1 MHVRHCSGERQF
13 NFPHRFR
20 DLPADQV
27 HLADLGD
34 ALGSNLQ
41 LPAGQNAAEYT
52 ACIGKRNDDDIA
64 RIRDL
69 IAEQNPHDP
78 QLHFLD
84 SLVVDHRVAPV
95 VKHPHEAVI
104 LPSQNTALDETG
116 KGAFLD
122 LTAMGGRLV
131 DPVAGVVRLRGLRDA
146 GKRRIE
152 QIILKRCRVDH
163 EEPLR
168 IGVNSALQGQ
178 IHQNRAG
185 KRALPRRR
193 PCVNEPPALVIEQKQ
208 HDLFSKPQH
217 THCLP
222 IQGRKRKLRL
232 ATIAYRITA
241 TSTTLNEKMPRALE
255 GIVELTGFL
264 EHSTTAR
271 LADRLRRRARRD
283 RNDRPRP
290 LGSHHR
296 VRRTGGLAY
305 FATGRQE
312 KGAWVRFGLYGAAMM
327 ICAASIWMEIV
338 RPVLEASSFPGFVD
352 RLTRLSGYELGL
364 IAVPPVGFAI
374 SFMLWFEILIDSF
387 KYLQSGNRR
396 QRAESDL
403 YGRSKLL
410 GRRFLRRLAKRRGIL
425 LGQWGAGRNAK
436 LIGWSLEGSA
446 ITVAPPRVGKGALIA
461 LNLLSP
467 GDRGFQG
474 STVTIDPRGEL
485 WCIAARRRRELGR
498 RVLLIDPFRVVRGH
512 KKFKETHLPDVES
525 ASYNPLDFIR
535 DDESLAVRDIN
546 VLLDALLTPPRP
558 DAHNNSRH
566 FYESARAIVA
576 GYMAWVRFQELPELC
591 NLAKVYEMLSMSPKQ
606 RETFADRVRDTDR
619 FAGGLTHI
627 AIERQAQVGKEE
639 GGRNFTTVANQLA
652 FLNYPELRTHTQT
665 SSFDPQILADGDTD
679 LFVVAPEETIEHVKG
694 WLRLWVAIP
703 NAVAGIKPLE
713 RDLLIVIDEMPR
725 LGYLKPV
732 MDGYTMAAG
741 KGVHFWCFAQS
752 ISALDSTWGKEHRK
766 TLLHLAEL
774 VQILGFPR
782 TDAEGAEELSK
793 AIGTATFE
801 ARTENR
807 SGTIAENRIV
817 TANTQWQA
825 GESRALVRERLITPD
840 ELMTMA
846 PDRQYIIASPKDMPR
861 DALHLHHARYWRR
874 WDSRNL
880 ADPNPFVIR
889 KERAAEGYE
898 KRVWPELPLF
908 KRKEIS

>member
-1 MHVRHCSGERQF
+1 MRFLPICISVLLLAAGAGCSAYLLE
-13 NFPHRFR
+13 RFR
-20 DLPADQV
+20 SS
-27 HLADLGD
+27 HISLAILG
-34 ALGSNLQ
+34 AVL
-41 LPAGQNAAEYT
+41 T
-52 ACIGKRNDDDIA
+52 
-64 RIRDL
+64 
-69 IAEQNPHDP
+69 
-78 QLHFLD
+78 
-84 SLVVDHRVAPV
+84 LV
-95 VKHPHEAVI
+95 
-104 LPSQNTALDETG
+104 L
-116 KGAFLD
+116 
-122 LTAMGGRLV
+122 
-131 DPVAGVVRLRGLRDA
+131 
-146 GKRRIE
+146 
-152 QIILKRCRVDH
+152 
-163 EEPLR
+163 
-168 IGVNSALQGQ
+168 
-178 IHQNRAG
+178 
-185 KRALPRRR
+185 
-193 PCVNEPPALVIEQKQ
+193 
-208 HDLFSKPQH
+208 
-217 THCLP
+217 
-222 IQGRKRKLRL
+222 
-232 ATIAYRITA
+232 
-241 TSTTLNEKMPRALE
+241 
-255 GIVELTGFL
+255 
-264 EHSTTAR
+264 
-271 LADRLRRRARRD
+271 
-283 RNDRPRP
+283 
-290 LGSHHR
+290 
-296 VRRTGGLAY
+296 LAY

-352 RLTRLSGYELGL
+352 LLTRLSGYELAL
-364 IAVPPVGFAI
+364 IAVPPPGFAI
-374 SFMLWFEILIDSF
+374 SFVLWFEVLIDSF
-387 KYLQSGNRR
+387 KYLESGKRR

-403 YGRSKLL
+403 YGKSKLL
-410 GRRFLRRLAKRRGIL
+410 GRRFLRGLAKRRGIL

-446 ITVAPPRVGKGALIA
+446 ITVAPPRAGEGALIA

-512 KKFKETHLPDVES
+512 KKEFEETHLPDVES

-558 DAHNNSRH
+558 DAHNSGRH
-566 FYESARAIVA
+566 FYESARAIIA
-576 GYMAWVRFQELPELC
+576 GYMAWVRFQEPAERQNLSTLYEL
-591 NLAKVYEMLSMSPKQ
+591 LSMPPKE
-606 RETFADRVRDTDR
+606 RDDFAEGVASMDR

-627 AIERQAQVGKEE
+627 AVERQAQVGDEE
-639 GGRNFTTVANQLA
+639 GGSNFMTIANQLA
-652 FLNYPELRTHTQT
+652 FLNYPELLAHTQT
-665 SSFDPQILADGDTD
+665 SSFDPLDLAEGDTD

-782 TDAEGAEELSK
+782 TDAEGAEELSR
-793 AIGTATFE
+793 AIGAATYE

-825 GESRALVRERLITPD
+825 GDSRALVRERLITPD
-840 ELMTMA
+840 ELMTLG
-846 PDRQYIIASPKDMPR
+846 PDRQYVIASPKDMPR

-889 KERAAEGYE
+889 KERAEKANT
-898 KRVWPELPLF
+898 KRVWPQFKLPFGGKAL
-908 KRKEIS
+908 

>member
-1 MHVRHCSGERQF
+1 MRFLPICISVLLLAAGAGCSAYLLERLR
-13 NFPHRFR
+13 PSHIS
-20 DLPADQV
+20 
-27 HLADLGD
+27 LA
-34 ALGSNLQ
+34 
-41 LPAGQNAAEYT
+41 
-52 ACIGKRNDDDIA
+52 
-64 RIRDL
+64 
-69 IAEQNPHDP
+69 
-78 QLHFLD
+78 
-84 SLVVDHRVAPV
+84 
-95 VKHPHEAVI
+95 I
-104 LPSQNTALDETG
+104 L
-116 KGAFLD
+116 
-122 LTAMGGRLV
+122 
-131 DPVAGVVRLRGLRDA
+131 GVVLTF
-146 GKRRIE
+146 
-152 QIILKRCRVDH
+152 
-163 EEPLR
+163 
-168 IGVNSALQGQ
+168 AL
-178 IHQNRAG
+178 
-185 KRALPRRR
+185 
-193 PCVNEPPALVIEQKQ
+193 
-208 HDLFSKPQH
+208 
-217 THCLP
+217 
-222 IQGRKRKLRL
+222 
-232 ATIAYRITA
+232 
-241 TSTTLNEKMPRALE
+241 
-255 GIVELTGFL
+255 
-264 EHSTTAR
+264 
-271 LADRLRRRARRD
+271 
-283 RNDRPRP
+283 
-290 LGSHHR
+290 
-296 VRRTGGLAY
+296 LAY
-305 FATGRQE
+305 FAIGRQE

-338 RPVLEASSFPGFVD
+338 RPVLEAPSFSFLANW
-352 RLTRLSGYELGL
+352 LTRLSGYELGL

-374 SFMLWFEILIDSF
+374 TFMLWFEIVINSL
-387 KYLQSGNRR
+387 KYLQSDNRR
-396 QRAESDL
+396 RRAESDL

-446 ITVAPPRVGKGALIA
+446 ITVAPPRAGKGATIA

-467 GDRGFQG
+467 DYRGFQG

-498 RVLLIDPFRVVRGH
+498 RALLIDPFGVVAQH
-512 KKFKETHLPDVES
+512 KEQFEEKTHLPDVRS
-525 ASYNPLDFIR
+525 AFYNPLDFIR

-558 DAHNNSRH
+558 DAHNAGKH

-576 GYMAWVRFQELPELC
+576 GYMAWVRFQEPAERQ
-591 NLAKVYEMLSMSPKQ
+591 NLSTLYEMLSMPPKE
-606 RETFADRVRDTDR
+606 RDDFAEGVASMDR

-627 AIERQAQVGKEE
+627 AVERQAQVGDEE
-639 GGRNFTTVANQLA
+639 GGSNFMTIANQLA
-652 FLNYPELRTHTQT
+652 FLNYPELLAHTQT
-665 SSFDPQILADGDTD
+665 SSFDPLILAEGNTD

-752 ISALDSTWGKEHRK
+752 ISALDSSWGKEHRQ

-793 AIGTATFE
+793 AIGTATYE

-825 GESRALVRERLITPD
+825 GDSRALVRERLITPD
-840 ELMTMA
+840 ELMTLG
-846 PDRQYIIASPKDMPR
+846 PDHQYVIASPKDMPR

-889 KERAAEGYE
+889 KERAEKANT
-898 KRVWPELPLF
+898 KRVWPQFKLPFGAKAL
-908 KRKEIS
+908 

>member
-1 MHVRHCSGERQF
+1 MRFLPICISVLLLAAGAGCSAYLLE
-13 NFPHRFR
+13 
-20 DLPADQV
+20 
-27 HLADLGD
+27 
-34 ALGSNLQ
+34 
-41 LPAGQNAAEYT
+41 
-52 ACIGKRNDDDIA
+52 
-64 RIRDL
+64 
-69 IAEQNPHDP
+69 
-78 QLHFLD
+78 
-84 SLVVDHRVAPV
+84 
-95 VKHPHEAVI
+95 
-104 LPSQNTALDETG
+104 
-116 KGAFLD
+116 
-122 LTAMGGRLV
+122 
-131 DPVAGVVRLRGLRDA
+131 RLRSSHISLA
-146 GKRRIE
+146 
-152 QIILKRCRVDH
+152 ILGAV
-163 EEPLR
+163 LTF
-168 IGVNSALQGQ
+168 AL
-178 IHQNRAG
+178 
-185 KRALPRRR
+185 
-193 PCVNEPPALVIEQKQ
+193 
-208 HDLFSKPQH
+208 
-217 THCLP
+217 
-222 IQGRKRKLRL
+222 
-232 ATIAYRITA
+232 
-241 TSTTLNEKMPRALE
+241 
-255 GIVELTGFL
+255 
-264 EHSTTAR
+264 
-271 LADRLRRRARRD
+271 
-283 RNDRPRP
+283 
-290 LGSHHR
+290 
-296 VRRTGGLAY
+296 LAY

-352 RLTRLSGYELGL
+352 RLTRLSGYELAL
-364 IAVPPVGFAI
+364 IAVPPPGFAI
-374 SFMLWFEILIDSF
+374 SFMLWFEVIINSL
-387 KYLQSGNRR
+387 KYLHSDNRR

-467 GDRGFQG
+467 GYRGFQG

-512 KKFKETHLPDVES
+512 KKEFEETHLPDVES

-535 DDESLAVRDIN
+535 DDENLAVRDIN

-558 DAHNNSRH
+558 DAHNSGRH
-566 FYESARAIVA
+566 FYESARAIIA
-576 GYMAWVRFQELPELC
+576 GYMAWVRFQEPAERQNLSTLYEL
-591 NLAKVYEMLSMSPKQ
+591 LSMPPKE
-606 RETFADRVRDTDR
+606 RDDFAEGVASMDR

-627 AIERQAQVGKEE
+627 AVERQAQVGDEE
-639 GGRNFTTVANQLA
+639 GGSNFMTVANQLA
-652 FLNYPELRTHTQT
+652 FLNYPELLAHTQT
-665 SSFDPQILADGDTD
+665 SSFDPLDLAEGDTD

-825 GESRALVRERLITPD
+825 GDSRALVRERLITPD
-840 ELMTMA
+840 ELMTLG
-846 PDRQYIIASPKDMPR
+846 PDRQYVIASPKDMPR

-874 WDSRNL
+874 EDSRDL

-889 KERAAEGYE
+889 KERAEKANT
-898 KRVWPELPLF
+898 KRVWPQFKLPFGGKAL
-908 KRKEIS
+908 

>member
-1 MHVRHCSGERQF
+1 MRFLPICTSILLFAAGAGCSAYLLERLR
-13 NFPHRFR
+13 PSHIS
-20 DLPADQV
+20 
-27 HLADLGD
+27 LA
-34 ALGSNLQ
+34 
-41 LPAGQNAAEYT
+41 
-52 ACIGKRNDDDIA
+52 
-64 RIRDL
+64 
-69 IAEQNPHDP
+69 
-78 QLHFLD
+78 
-84 SLVVDHRVAPV
+84 
-95 VKHPHEAVI
+95 I
-104 LPSQNTALDETG
+104 L
-116 KGAFLD
+116 
-122 LTAMGGRLV
+122 
-131 DPVAGVVRLRGLRDA
+131 GVVLT
-146 GKRRIE
+146 
-152 QIILKRCRVDH
+152 V
-163 EEPLR
+163 
-168 IGVNSALQGQ
+168 AL
-178 IHQNRAG
+178 
-185 KRALPRRR
+185 
-193 PCVNEPPALVIEQKQ
+193 
-208 HDLFSKPQH
+208 
-217 THCLP
+217 
-222 IQGRKRKLRL
+222 
-232 ATIAYRITA
+232 
-241 TSTTLNEKMPRALE
+241 
-255 GIVELTGFL
+255 
-264 EHSTTAR
+264 
-271 LADRLRRRARRD
+271 
-283 RNDRPRP
+283 
-290 LGSHHR
+290 
-296 VRRTGGLAY
+296 LAY
-305 FATGRQE
+305 FAIGRQE

-338 RPVLEASSFPGFVD
+338 RPVLAAPSFSFLANW
-352 RLTRLSGYELGL
+352 LTRLSGYELGL

-374 SFMLWFEILIDSF
+374 TFMLWFEIVINSL
-387 KYLQSGNRR
+387 KYLESDNRR
-396 QRAESDL
+396 RRAESDL

-467 GDRGFQG
+467 DGRGFQG

-498 RVLLIDPFRVVRGH
+498 RALLIDPFGVVAQH
-512 KKFKETHLPDVES
+512 KKVKETHLPHVKS
-525 ASYNPLDFIR
+525 VFYNPLDFIR
-535 DDESLAVRDIN
+535 KESVAVRDIN

-558 DAHNNSRH
+558 DAHNSGRH

-576 GYMAWVRFQELPELC
+576 GYMAWVRFQEPSEMR
-591 NLAKVYEMLSMSPKQ
+591 NLATLYAKLSMPPKE
-606 RETFADRVRDTDR
+606 RDAFARKVTSMEP

-627 AIERQAQVGKEE
+627 AVQRQTQVGDDE
-639 GGRNFTTVANQLA
+639 GGSNFMTIANQLA
-652 FLNYPELRTHTQT
+652 FLNFPELLAHTQE
-665 SSFDPQILADGDTD
+665 SSFDPLDLADGKTD

-774 VQILGFPR
+774 SQILGFPR

-793 AIGTATFE
+793 AIGTATYE

-825 GESRALVRERLITPD
+825 GDSRALVRERLITPD
-840 ELMTMA
+840 ELMTLG
-846 PDRQYIIASPKDMPR
+846 PDRQYVIASPKDMPR

-874 WDSRNL
+874 EDSRDL

-889 KERAAEGYE
+889 KERAAEAYE
-898 KRVWPELPLF
+898 QRAWPGFKLPF
-908 KRKEIS
+908 GGKAT

>member
-1 MHVRHCSGERQF
+1 MRFLPICISVLLLAAGAGCSAYLLERLRSS
-13 NFPHRFR
+13 HIS
-20 DLPADQV
+20 
-27 HLADLGD
+27 LA
-34 ALGSNLQ
+34 
-41 LPAGQNAAEYT
+41 
-52 ACIGKRNDDDIA
+52 
-64 RIRDL
+64 
-69 IAEQNPHDP
+69 
-78 QLHFLD
+78 
-84 SLVVDHRVAPV
+84 
-95 VKHPHEAVI
+95 I
-104 LPSQNTALDETG
+104 L
-116 KGAFLD
+116 
-122 LTAMGGRLV
+122 
-131 DPVAGVVRLRGLRDA
+131 GVVL
-146 GKRRIE
+146 
-152 QIILKRCRVDH
+152 
-163 EEPLR
+163 
-168 IGVNSALQGQ
+168 AL
-178 IHQNRAG
+178 
-185 KRALPRRR
+185 AL
-193 PCVNEPPALVIEQKQ
+193 
-208 HDLFSKPQH
+208 
-217 THCLP
+217 
-222 IQGRKRKLRL
+222 
-232 ATIAYRITA
+232 
-241 TSTTLNEKMPRALE
+241 
-255 GIVELTGFL
+255 
-264 EHSTTAR
+264 
-271 LADRLRRRARRD
+271 
-283 RNDRPRP
+283 
-290 LGSHHR
+290 
-296 VRRTGGLAY
+296 LAY

-312 KGAWVRFGLYGAAMM
+312 KGAWIRFGLYGAAMM
-327 ICAASIWMEIV
+327 ICAASIWMEVV

-352 RLTRLSGYELGL
+352 RLTRLSGYELAL
-364 IAVPPVGFAI
+364 IAVPLPGFAI
-374 SFMLWFEILIDSF
+374 TFMLWFEVLIDSL
-387 KYLQSGNRR
+387 KYLESGNRR
-396 QRAESDL
+396 RRAESDL

-467 GDRGFQG
+467 DYRGFQG

-498 RVLLIDPFRVVRGH
+498 RVLLIDPFGVVRGH
-512 KKFKETHLPDVES
+512 KKEFEETHLPDVES

-576 GYMAWVRFQELPELC
+576 GYMAWVRFKTPPELC
-591 NLAKVYEMLSMSPKQ
+591 TLAKVYELLSMPPKQ
-606 RETFADRVRDTDR
+606 RETFADKVRDTDR

-639 GGRNFTTVANQLA
+639 GGSNFTTVANQFA
-652 FLNYPELRTHTQT
+652 FLNYPELRAHTQT
-665 SSFDPQILADGDTD
+665 SSFDPLILAGGKTD

-825 GESRALVRERLITPD
+825 GDSRALVRERLITPD
-840 ELMTMA
+840 ELMTLG
-846 PDRQYIIASPKDMPR
+846 PDRQYVIASPKDMPR

>member
-1 MHVRHCSGERQF
+1 M
-13 NFPHRFR
+13 RF
-20 DLPADQV
+20 LPICISV
-27 HLADLGD
+27 LLLA
-34 ALGSNLQ
+34 
-41 LPAGQNAAEYT
+41 
-52 ACIGKRNDDDIA
+52 
-64 RIRDL
+64 
-69 IAEQNPHDP
+69 
-78 QLHFLD
+78 
-84 SLVVDHRVAPV
+84 
-95 VKHPHEAVI
+95 
-104 LPSQNTALDETG
+104 
-116 KGAFLD
+116 
-122 LTAMGGRLV
+122 
-131 DPVAGVVRLRGLRDA
+131 AGVGCSAYLLERLRPSHISLA
-146 GKRRIE
+146 
-152 QIILKRCRVDH
+152 IL
-163 EEPLR
+163 
-168 IGVNSALQGQ
+168 GVVLTVAL
-178 IHQNRAG
+178 
-185 KRALPRRR
+185 
-193 PCVNEPPALVIEQKQ
+193 
-208 HDLFSKPQH
+208 
-217 THCLP
+217 
-222 IQGRKRKLRL
+222 
-232 ATIAYRITA
+232 
-241 TSTTLNEKMPRALE
+241 
-255 GIVELTGFL
+255 
-264 EHSTTAR
+264 
-271 LADRLRRRARRD
+271 
-283 RNDRPRP
+283 
-290 LGSHHR
+290 
-296 VRRTGGLAY
+296 LAY
-305 FATGRQE
+305 FAIGRQE

-338 RPVLEASSFPGFVD
+338 RPVLGAPSFSFLANW
-352 RLTRLSGYELGL
+352 LTRLSGYELGL

-374 SFMLWFEILIDSF
+374 TFVLWFEIVINSL
-387 KYLQSGNRR
+387 KYLQSDNRR

-498 RVLLIDPFRVVRGH
+498 RALLIDPFGVVAQH
-512 KKFKETHLPDVES
+512 KKVKETHLPHVKS
-525 ASYNPLDFIR
+525 VFYNPLDFIR
-535 DDESLAVRDIN
+535 KESVAVRDIN

-558 DAHNNSRH
+558 DAHNSGRH

-576 GYMAWVRFQELPELC
+576 GYMAWVRFQEPPEMR
-591 NLAKVYEMLSMSPKQ
+591 NLAKVYEMLSMPPKQ

-639 GGRNFTTVANQLA
+639 GGSNFMTIANQLA
-652 FLNYPELRTHTQT
+652 FLNYPELLAHTQT
-665 SSFDPQILADGDTD
+665 SSFDPLDLAEGDTD

-703 NAVAGIKPLE
+703 NAVAGIKPLK
-713 RDLLIVIDEMPR
+713 RDLMIVIDEMPR

-825 GESRALVRERLITPD
+825 GDSRALVRERLITPD
-840 ELMTMA
+840 ELMTLG
-846 PDRQYIIASPKDMPR
+846 PDRQYVIASPKDMPR

-898 KRVWPELPLF
+898 KRVWPELRLF

>member
-1 MHVRHCSGERQF
+1 MRFLPICISVLLLAAGAGCSAYLLERLRSSHVS
-13 NFPHRFR
+13 
-20 DLPADQV
+20 
-27 HLADLGD
+27 LA
-34 ALGSNLQ
+34 
-41 LPAGQNAAEYT
+41 
-52 ACIGKRNDDDIA
+52 
-64 RIRDL
+64 
-69 IAEQNPHDP
+69 
-78 QLHFLD
+78 
-84 SLVVDHRVAPV
+84 
-95 VKHPHEAVI
+95 I
-104 LPSQNTALDETG
+104 L
-116 KGAFLD
+116 
-122 LTAMGGRLV
+122 
-131 DPVAGVVRLRGLRDA
+131 GVVLTL
-146 GKRRIE
+146 
-152 QIILKRCRVDH
+152 
-163 EEPLR
+163 
-168 IGVNSALQGQ
+168 AL
-178 IHQNRAG
+178 
-185 KRALPRRR
+185 
-193 PCVNEPPALVIEQKQ
+193 
-208 HDLFSKPQH
+208 
-217 THCLP
+217 
-222 IQGRKRKLRL
+222 
-232 ATIAYRITA
+232 
-241 TSTTLNEKMPRALE
+241 
-255 GIVELTGFL
+255 
-264 EHSTTAR
+264 
-271 LADRLRRRARRD
+271 
-283 RNDRPRP
+283 
-290 LGSHHR
+290 
-296 VRRTGGLAY
+296 LAY

-338 RPVLEASSFPGFVD
+338 RPVLEASSFSGFVD
-352 RLTRLSGYELGL
+352 RLTRLSGYELAL
-364 IAVPPVGFAI
+364 IAVPPPGFAI
-374 SFMLWFEILIDSF
+374 TFMLWFEVAIDSL
-387 KYLQSGNRR
+387 KYLQSDNRR

-467 GDRGFQG
+467 GYRGFQG

-498 RVLLIDPFRVVRGH
+498 RALLIDPFGVAAEH
-512 KKFKETHLPDVES
+512 KKFEETHLPDVES
-525 ASYNPLDFIR
+525 VLYNPLDFIR
-535 DDESLAVRDIN
+535 EEDSLAVRDIY

-558 DAHNNSRH
+558 DAHNVSKH

-576 GYMAWVRFQELPELC
+576 GYMAWVRFQEPAERR
-591 NLAKVYEMLSMSPKQ
+591 NLSTLYEMLSMPPKE
-606 RETFADRVRDTDR
+606 RDDFAEGVASMDR

-627 AIERQAQVGKEE
+627 AVERQAQVGKEE
-639 GGRNFTTVANQLA
+639 GGSNFMTIANQLA
-652 FLNYPELRTHTQT
+652 FLNYPELLVHTQK
-665 SSFDPQILADGDTD
+665 SSFDPLILADGDTD

-793 AIGTATFE
+793 AIGTATFV

-825 GESRALVRERLITPD
+825 GDSRALVRERLITPD
-840 ELMTMA
+840 ELMTLG
-846 PDRQYIIASPKDMPR
+846 PDRQYVIASPKDMPR

-874 WDSRNL
+874 EDSRDL

-889 KERAAEGYE
+889 KDRAEKANA
-898 KRVWPELPLF
+898 KRVWPQFKLPF
-908 KRKEIS
+908 GGKAV

>member
-1 MHVRHCSGERQF
+1 M
-13 NFPHRFR
+13 RF
-20 DLPADQV
+20 LPICISV
-27 HLADLGD
+27 LLLA
-34 ALGSNLQ
+34 
-41 LPAGQNAAEYT
+41 
-52 ACIGKRNDDDIA
+52 
-64 RIRDL
+64 
-69 IAEQNPHDP
+69 
-78 QLHFLD
+78 
-84 SLVVDHRVAPV
+84 
-95 VKHPHEAVI
+95 
-104 LPSQNTALDETG
+104 
-116 KGAFLD
+116 
-122 LTAMGGRLV
+122 
-131 DPVAGVVRLRGLRDA
+131 AGVGCSAYLLERLRPSHISLA
-146 GKRRIE
+146 V
-152 QIILKRCRVDH
+152 L
-163 EEPLR
+163 
-168 IGVNSALQGQ
+168 GVVLTFAL
-178 IHQNRAG
+178 
-185 KRALPRRR
+185 
-193 PCVNEPPALVIEQKQ
+193 
-208 HDLFSKPQH
+208 
-217 THCLP
+217 
-222 IQGRKRKLRL
+222 
-232 ATIAYRITA
+232 
-241 TSTTLNEKMPRALE
+241 
-255 GIVELTGFL
+255 
-264 EHSTTAR
+264 
-271 LADRLRRRARRD
+271 
-283 RNDRPRP
+283 
-290 LGSHHR
+290 
-296 VRRTGGLAY
+296 LAY

-312 KGAWVRFGLYGAAMM
+312 KGAWIRFGLYGAAMM

-338 RPVLEASSFPGFVD
+338 RPVLAVTSFRGFAGWVTH
-352 RLTRLSGYELGL
+352 LAGYELASV
-364 IAVPPVGFAI
+364 AVAPVGFAI
-374 SFMLWFEILIDSF
+374 SFMLWFEVLINSL
-387 KYLQSGNRR
+387 KYLQSDNRR

-467 GDRGFQG
+467 DYRGFQG

-512 KKFKETHLPDVES
+512 KKEFEETHLPDVES

-546 VLLDALLTPPRP
+546 VLLDALLTQPRP

-566 FYESARAIVA
+566 FYESARAIIA
-576 GYMAWVRFQELPELC
+576 GYMAWVRFKELPELRT
-591 NLAKVYEMLSMSPKQ
+591 LAKVYEMLSMSPKQ
-606 RETFADRVRDTDR
+606 REIFADKVRDRDR

-639 GGRNFTTVANQLA
+639 GGSNFTTVANQFA
-652 FLNYPELRTHTQT
+652 FLNYPELRAHTQT
-665 SSFDPQILADGDTD
+665 SSFDPLILAEGDTD

-694 WLRLWVAIP
+694 WMRLWVAIP

-774 VQILGFPR
+774 VQVLGFPR

-825 GESRALVRERLITPD
+825 GDSRALVRERLITPD
-840 ELMTMA
+840 EIMTLG
-846 PDRQYIIASPKDMPR
+846 PNRQYVIASPKDMPR

-889 KERAAEGYE
+889 KQRAAEGYE
-898 KRVWPELPLF
+898 KRLWPELPLF
-908 KRKEIS
+908 KREEML

>member
-1 MHVRHCSGERQF
+1 MRFLPICISVLLLAAGAGCSAYLLE
-13 NFPHRFR
+13 
-20 DLPADQV
+20 
-27 HLADLGD
+27 
-34 ALGSNLQ
+34 
-41 LPAGQNAAEYT
+41 
-52 ACIGKRNDDDIA
+52 
-64 RIRDL
+64 
-69 IAEQNPHDP
+69 
-78 QLHFLD
+78 
-84 SLVVDHRVAPV
+84 
-95 VKHPHEAVI
+95 
-104 LPSQNTALDETG
+104 
-116 KGAFLD
+116 
-122 LTAMGGRLV
+122 
-131 DPVAGVVRLRGLRDA
+131 RLRSSHISLA
-146 GKRRIE
+146 
-152 QIILKRCRVDH
+152 ILGAV
-163 EEPLR
+163 LTF
-168 IGVNSALQGQ
+168 AL
-178 IHQNRAG
+178 
-185 KRALPRRR
+185 
-193 PCVNEPPALVIEQKQ
+193 
-208 HDLFSKPQH
+208 
-217 THCLP
+217 
-222 IQGRKRKLRL
+222 
-232 ATIAYRITA
+232 
-241 TSTTLNEKMPRALE
+241 
-255 GIVELTGFL
+255 
-264 EHSTTAR
+264 
-271 LADRLRRRARRD
+271 
-283 RNDRPRP
+283 
-290 LGSHHR
+290 
-296 VRRTGGLAY
+296 LAY

-312 KGAWVRFGLYGAAMM
+312 KGAWVRFGLYGAALM

-352 RLTRLSGYELGL
+352 RLTRLSGYELAL
-364 IAVPPVGFAI
+364 IAVPPPGFAI
-374 SFMLWFEILIDSF
+374 SFILWFEVLINSF

-396 QRAESDL
+396 RRAESDL

-467 GDRGFQG
+467 DYRGFQG

-498 RVLLIDPFRVVRGH
+498 RVLLIDPFGVVRGH
-512 KKFKETHLPDVES
+512 KKEFEETHLPDVES

-535 DDESLAVRDIN
+535 DDESLAVRDIH

-558 DAHNNSRH
+558 DAHNSGRH

-576 GYMAWVRFQELPELC
+576 GYMAWVRFQEPAERQ
-591 NLAKVYEMLSMSPKQ
+591 NLSTLYEMLSMPPKE
-606 RETFADRVRDTDR
+606 RDDFAEGVASMDR

-627 AIERQAQVGKEE
+627 AVERQAQVGDEE
-639 GGRNFTTVANQLA
+639 GGSNFMTIANQLA
-652 FLNYPELRTHTQT
+652 FLNYPELLAHTQT
-665 SSFDPQILADGDTD
+665 SSFDPLDLAEGNTD

-782 TDAEGAEELSK
+782 TDAEGAEELSR
-793 AIGTATFE
+793 AIGTATYE

-825 GESRALVRERLITPD
+825 GDSRALVRERLITPD
-840 ELMTMA
+840 ELMTLG
-846 PDRQYIIASPKDMPR
+846 PDHQYVIASPKDMPR
-861 DALHLHHARYWRR
+861 DALHLHHARYWHRE
-874 WDSRNL
+874 DSRDL

-889 KERAAEGYE
+889 KERAEKANT
-898 KRVWPELPLF
+898 KRVWPQFKLPFGGKAL
-908 KRKEIS
+908 

>member
-1 MHVRHCSGERQF
+1 MRFLPICISVLLLAAGAGCSAYLLE
-13 NFPHRFR
+13 
-20 DLPADQV
+20 
-27 HLADLGD
+27 
-34 ALGSNLQ
+34 
-41 LPAGQNAAEYT
+41 
-52 ACIGKRNDDDIA
+52 
-64 RIRDL
+64 
-69 IAEQNPHDP
+69 
-78 QLHFLD
+78 
-84 SLVVDHRVAPV
+84 
-95 VKHPHEAVI
+95 
-104 LPSQNTALDETG
+104 
-116 KGAFLD
+116 
-122 LTAMGGRLV
+122 
-131 DPVAGVVRLRGLRDA
+131 RLRSSHNSLA
-146 GKRRIE
+146 
-152 QIILKRCRVDH
+152 ILGAV
-163 EEPLR
+163 LTL
-168 IGVNSALQGQ
+168 AL
-178 IHQNRAG
+178 
-185 KRALPRRR
+185 
-193 PCVNEPPALVIEQKQ
+193 
-208 HDLFSKPQH
+208 
-217 THCLP
+217 
-222 IQGRKRKLRL
+222 
-232 ATIAYRITA
+232 
-241 TSTTLNEKMPRALE
+241 
-255 GIVELTGFL
+255 
-264 EHSTTAR
+264 
-271 LADRLRRRARRD
+271 
-283 RNDRPRP
+283 
-290 LGSHHR
+290 
-296 VRRTGGLAY
+296 LAY

-338 RPVLEASSFPGFVD
+338 RPVLEASSFLGFVD
-352 RLTRLSGYELGL
+352 RLTRLSGYELAL
-364 IAVPPVGFAI
+364 IAVPPPGFAI
-374 SFMLWFEILIDSF
+374 SFMLWFEVLIDSF
-387 KYLQSGNRR
+387 KYLESGKRR

-512 KKFKETHLPDVES
+512 KKEFEETHLPDVES

-558 DAHNNSRH
+558 DAHNSGRH
-566 FYESARAIVA
+566 FYESARAIIA
-576 GYMAWVRFQELPELC
+576 GYMAWVRFQEPAERQNLSTLYEL
-591 NLAKVYEMLSMSPKQ
+591 LSMPPKE
-606 RETFADRVRDTDR
+606 RDDFAEGVASMDR

-627 AIERQAQVGKEE
+627 AVERQAQVGDEE
-639 GGRNFTTVANQLA
+639 GGSNFMTIANQLA
-652 FLNYPELRTHTQT
+652 FLNYPELLAHTQT
-665 SSFDPQILADGDTD
+665 SSFDPLDLAEGDTD

-793 AIGTATFE
+793 AIGTATYE

-825 GESRALVRERLITPD
+825 GDSRALVRERLITPD
-840 ELMTMA
+840 ELMTLG
-846 PDRQYIIASPKDMPR
+846 PDHQYVIASPKDMPR

-874 WDSRNL
+874 WDSRNF

-889 KERAAEGYE
+889 KERVEKDNT
-898 KRVWPELPLF
+898 KRVWPQFKLPFGGKAL
-908 KRKEIS
+908 

>member
-1 MHVRHCSGERQF
+1 MRFLPICISVLLLAAGAGCSAYLLERLRSSHVS
-13 NFPHRFR
+13 
-20 DLPADQV
+20 
-27 HLADLGD
+27 LA
-34 ALGSNLQ
+34 
-41 LPAGQNAAEYT
+41 
-52 ACIGKRNDDDIA
+52 
-64 RIRDL
+64 
-69 IAEQNPHDP
+69 
-78 QLHFLD
+78 
-84 SLVVDHRVAPV
+84 
-95 VKHPHEAVI
+95 I
-104 LPSQNTALDETG
+104 L
-116 KGAFLD
+116 
-122 LTAMGGRLV
+122 
-131 DPVAGVVRLRGLRDA
+131 GVVLT
-146 GKRRIE
+146 
-152 QIILKRCRVDH
+152 V
-163 EEPLR
+163 
-168 IGVNSALQGQ
+168 AL
-178 IHQNRAG
+178 
-185 KRALPRRR
+185 
-193 PCVNEPPALVIEQKQ
+193 
-208 HDLFSKPQH
+208 
-217 THCLP
+217 
-222 IQGRKRKLRL
+222 
-232 ATIAYRITA
+232 
-241 TSTTLNEKMPRALE
+241 
-255 GIVELTGFL
+255 
-264 EHSTTAR
+264 
-271 LADRLRRRARRD
+271 
-283 RNDRPRP
+283 
-290 LGSHHR
+290 
-296 VRRTGGLAY
+296 LAY
-305 FATGRQE
+305 FAIGRQE
-312 KGAWVRFGLYGAAMM
+312 KGAWVRVGLYGAAMM

-338 RPVLEASSFPGFVD
+338 RPVLAAPSFSFLANW
-352 RLTRLSGYELGL
+352 LTRLSGYELGL

-374 SFMLWFEILIDSF
+374 TFMLWFEIVINSL
-387 KYLQSGNRR
+387 KYLESDNRR

-467 GDRGFQG
+467 DGRGFQG

-512 KKFKETHLPDVES
+512 KKEFEETHLPDVES

-558 DAHNNSRH
+558 DAHNSGRH
-566 FYESARAIVA
+566 FYESARAIIA
-576 GYMAWVRFQELPELC
+576 GYMACVRFQEPAERQNLSTLYEL
-591 NLAKVYEMLSMSPKQ
+591 LSMPPKE
-606 RETFADRVRDTDR
+606 RDDFAEGVASMDR

-627 AIERQAQVGKEE
+627 AVERQAQVGDEE
-639 GGRNFTTVANQLA
+639 GGSNFMTIANQLA
-652 FLNYPELRTHTQT
+652 FLNYPELLAHTQT
-665 SSFDPQILADGDTD
+665 SSFDPLDLAEGDTD
-679 LFVVAPEETIEHVKG
+679 LFVVAPEDTIEHVKG

-793 AIGTATFE
+793 AIGTATYE

-825 GESRALVRERLITPD
+825 GDSRALVRERLITPD
-840 ELMTMA
+840 ELMTLG
-846 PDRQYIIASPKDMPR
+846 PDHQYVIASPKDMPR

-889 KERAAEGYE
+889 KERAEKANT
-898 KRVWPELPLF
+898 KRVWPQFKLPFGGKAL
-908 KRKEIS
+908 

>member
-1 MHVRHCSGERQF
+1 MRFLPICLSVLLLAAGAGCSAYLLE
-13 NFPHRFR
+13 
-20 DLPADQV
+20 
-27 HLADLGD
+27 
-34 ALGSNLQ
+34 
-41 LPAGQNAAEYT
+41 
-52 ACIGKRNDDDIA
+52 
-64 RIRDL
+64 
-69 IAEQNPHDP
+69 
-78 QLHFLD
+78 
-84 SLVVDHRVAPV
+84 
-95 VKHPHEAVI
+95 
-104 LPSQNTALDETG
+104 
-116 KGAFLD
+116 
-122 LTAMGGRLV
+122 
-131 DPVAGVVRLRGLRDA
+131 RLRSSHISLA
-146 GKRRIE
+146 
-152 QIILKRCRVDH
+152 ILGAV
-163 EEPLR
+163 LTF
-168 IGVNSALQGQ
+168 AL
-178 IHQNRAG
+178 
-185 KRALPRRR
+185 
-193 PCVNEPPALVIEQKQ
+193 
-208 HDLFSKPQH
+208 
-217 THCLP
+217 
-222 IQGRKRKLRL
+222 
-232 ATIAYRITA
+232 
-241 TSTTLNEKMPRALE
+241 
-255 GIVELTGFL
+255 
-264 EHSTTAR
+264 
-271 LADRLRRRARRD
+271 
-283 RNDRPRP
+283 
-290 LGSHHR
+290 
-296 VRRTGGLAY
+296 LAY

-327 ICAASIWMEIV
+327 ICGASIWMEIV

-352 RLTRLSGYELGL
+352 RLTRLSGYELAL
-364 IAVPPVGFAI
+364 IAVPPPGFAI
-374 SFMLWFEILIDSF
+374 SFMLWFEVLIDSL
-387 KYLQSGNRR
+387 KYLESGNRR
-396 QRAESDL
+396 RRAESDL

-467 GDRGFQG
+467 DYRGFQG

-498 RVLLIDPFRVVRGH
+498 RVLLIDPFGVVRGH
-512 KKFKETHLPDVES
+512 KKEFEETHLPDVES

-558 DAHNNSRH
+558 DAHNSGRH
-566 FYESARAIVA
+566 FYESARAIIA
-576 GYMAWVRFQELPELC
+576 GYMAWVRFQEPAERQ
-591 NLAKVYEMLSMSPKQ
+591 NLSTLYEMLSMPPKE
-606 RETFADRVRDTDR
+606 RDDFAEGVASMDR

-627 AIERQAQVGKEE
+627 AVERQAQVGDEE
-639 GGRNFTTVANQLA
+639 GGSNFMTIANQLA
-652 FLNYPELRTHTQT
+652 FLNYPELLAHTQT
-665 SSFDPQILADGDTD
+665 SSFDPLDLAEGNTD

-752 ISALDSTWGKEHRK
+752 ISALDSSWGKEHRK

-782 TDAEGAEELSK
+782 TDAEGAEELSR
-793 AIGTATFE
+793 AIGTATYE

-825 GESRALVRERLITPD
+825 GDSRALVRERLITPD
-840 ELMTMA
+840 ELMTLG
-846 PDRQYIIASPKDMPR
+846 PDRQYVIASPKDMPR
-861 DALHLHHARYWRR
+861 DALHLHHADYWRR
-874 WDSRNL
+874 WDSRDL

-889 KERAAEGYE
+889 KERAEKANT
-898 KRVWPELPLF
+898 KRVWPQFKLPFGGKAL
-908 KRKEIS
+908 

>member
-1 MHVRHCSGERQF
+1 MRFLPICISVLLLAAGAGCSAYLLERLR
-13 NFPHRFR
+13 PSHIS
-20 DLPADQV
+20 
-27 HLADLGD
+27 LA
-34 ALGSNLQ
+34 
-41 LPAGQNAAEYT
+41 
-52 ACIGKRNDDDIA
+52 
-64 RIRDL
+64 
-69 IAEQNPHDP
+69 
-78 QLHFLD
+78 
-84 SLVVDHRVAPV
+84 
-95 VKHPHEAVI
+95 I
-104 LPSQNTALDETG
+104 L
-116 KGAFLD
+116 
-122 LTAMGGRLV
+122 
-131 DPVAGVVRLRGLRDA
+131 GVVLT
-146 GKRRIE
+146 
-152 QIILKRCRVDH
+152 V
-163 EEPLR
+163 
-168 IGVNSALQGQ
+168 AL
-178 IHQNRAG
+178 
-185 KRALPRRR
+185 
-193 PCVNEPPALVIEQKQ
+193 
-208 HDLFSKPQH
+208 
-217 THCLP
+217 
-222 IQGRKRKLRL
+222 
-232 ATIAYRITA
+232 
-241 TSTTLNEKMPRALE
+241 
-255 GIVELTGFL
+255 
-264 EHSTTAR
+264 
-271 LADRLRRRARRD
+271 
-283 RNDRPRP
+283 
-290 LGSHHR
+290 
-296 VRRTGGLAY
+296 LAY
-305 FATGRQE
+305 FAIGRQE

-338 RPVLEASSFPGFVD
+338 RPVLAAPSFSFLANW
-352 RLTRLSGYELGL
+352 LTRLSGYELGL

-374 SFMLWFEILIDSF
+374 TFMLWFEIVINSL
-387 KYLQSGNRR
+387 KYLQSDNRR

-498 RVLLIDPFRVVRGH
+498 RALLIDPFGVVAQH
-512 KKFKETHLPDVES
+512 KKVKETHLPHVKS
-525 ASYNPLDFIR
+525 VFYNPLDFIR
-535 DDESLAVRDIN
+535 KESVAVRDIN

-558 DAHNNSRH
+558 DAHNSGRH

-576 GYMAWVRFQELPELC
+576 GYMAWVRFQEPSEMR
-591 NLAKVYEMLSMSPKQ
+591 NLATLYAKLSMPPKE
-606 RETFADRVRDTDR
+606 RDAFARKVTSMEP

-627 AIERQAQVGKEE
+627 AVQRQTQVGDDE
-639 GGRNFTTVANQLA
+639 GGSNFMTIANQLA
-652 FLNYPELRTHTQT
+652 FLNFPELLAHTQE
-665 SSFDPQILADGDTD
+665 SSFDPLDLADGKTD

-825 GESRALVRERLITPD
+825 GDSRALVRERLITPD
-840 ELMTMA
+840 ELMTLG
-846 PDRQYIIASPKDMPR
+846 PDRQYVIASPKDMPR

-874 WDSRNL
+874 EDSAISPIPTRSSSAKN
-880 ADPNPFVIR
+880 APR
-889 KERAAEGYE
+889 KATNSGRGRGSNCHLEE
-898 KRVWPELPLF
+898 KHHDRETPG
-908 KRKEIS
+908 IGGQ

>member
-1 MHVRHCSGERQF
+1 MRFLPICTSVLLLAAGAGCSAYLLERLR
-13 NFPHRFR
+13 PSHIS
-20 DLPADQV
+20 
-27 HLADLGD
+27 LA
-34 ALGSNLQ
+34 
-41 LPAGQNAAEYT
+41 
-52 ACIGKRNDDDIA
+52 
-64 RIRDL
+64 
-69 IAEQNPHDP
+69 
-78 QLHFLD
+78 
-84 SLVVDHRVAPV
+84 
-95 VKHPHEAVI
+95 I
-104 LPSQNTALDETG
+104 L
-116 KGAFLD
+116 
-122 LTAMGGRLV
+122 
-131 DPVAGVVRLRGLRDA
+131 GVVLT
-146 GKRRIE
+146 
-152 QIILKRCRVDH
+152 V
-163 EEPLR
+163 
-168 IGVNSALQGQ
+168 AL
-178 IHQNRAG
+178 
-185 KRALPRRR
+185 
-193 PCVNEPPALVIEQKQ
+193 
-208 HDLFSKPQH
+208 
-217 THCLP
+217 
-222 IQGRKRKLRL
+222 
-232 ATIAYRITA
+232 
-241 TSTTLNEKMPRALE
+241 
-255 GIVELTGFL
+255 
-264 EHSTTAR
+264 
-271 LADRLRRRARRD
+271 
-283 RNDRPRP
+283 
-290 LGSHHR
+290 
-296 VRRTGGLAY
+296 LAY
-305 FATGRQE
+305 FAIGRQE

-338 RPVLEASSFPGFVD
+338 RPVLAAPSFSFLANW
-352 RLTRLSGYELGL
+352 LTRLSGYELGL

-374 SFMLWFEILIDSF
+374 TFMLWFEIVINSL
-387 KYLQSGNRR
+387 KYLQSDNRR
-396 QRAESDL
+396 RRAESDL

-461 LNLLSP
+461 LNLLAP

-498 RVLLIDPFRVVRGH
+498 RALLIDPFGVVAEH
-512 KKFKETHLPDVES
+512 KKVKETHLPHVKS
-525 ASYNPLDFIR
+525 VFYNPLDFIR
-535 DDESLAVRDIN
+535 KESVAVRDIN

-558 DAHNNSRH
+558 DAHNSGRH

-576 GYMAWVRFQELPELC
+576 GYMAWVRFQEPSEMR
-591 NLAKVYEMLSMSPKQ
+591 NLATLYAKLSMPPKE
-606 RETFADRVRDTDR
+606 REAFARKVTSMEP

-627 AIERQAQVGKEE
+627 AVQRQTQVGDDE
-639 GGRNFTTVANQLA
+639 GGSNFMTIANQLA
-652 FLNYPELRTHTQT
+652 FLNFPELLAHTQK
-665 SSFDPQILADGDTD
+665 SSFDPLILADGKTD

-793 AIGTATFE
+793 AIGTATYE

-825 GESRALVRERLITPD
+825 GDSRALVRERLITPD
-840 ELMTMA
+840 ELMTLG
-846 PDRQYIIASPKDMPR
+846 PDRQYVIASPKDMPR

-874 WDSRNL
+874 EDSRDL

-889 KERAAEGYE
+889 KQRAAEGYE
-898 KRVWPELPLF
+898 QRAWPGFKLPF
-908 KRKEIS
+908 GGKAT

>member
-1 MHVRHCSGERQF
+1 MRFLPICISVLLLAAGAGCSAYLLE
-13 NFPHRFR
+13 
-20 DLPADQV
+20 
-27 HLADLGD
+27 
-34 ALGSNLQ
+34 
-41 LPAGQNAAEYT
+41 
-52 ACIGKRNDDDIA
+52 
-64 RIRDL
+64 
-69 IAEQNPHDP
+69 
-78 QLHFLD
+78 
-84 SLVVDHRVAPV
+84 
-95 VKHPHEAVI
+95 
-104 LPSQNTALDETG
+104 
-116 KGAFLD
+116 
-122 LTAMGGRLV
+122 
-131 DPVAGVVRLRGLRDA
+131 RLRSSHISLA
-146 GKRRIE
+146 
-152 QIILKRCRVDH
+152 ILGAV
-163 EEPLR
+163 LT
-168 IGVNSALQGQ
+168 
-178 IHQNRAG
+178 
-185 KRALPRRR
+185 
-193 PCVNEPPALVIEQKQ
+193 LV
-208 HDLFSKPQH
+208 L
-217 THCLP
+217 
-222 IQGRKRKLRL
+222 
-232 ATIAYRITA
+232 
-241 TSTTLNEKMPRALE
+241 
-255 GIVELTGFL
+255 
-264 EHSTTAR
+264 
-271 LADRLRRRARRD
+271 
-283 RNDRPRP
+283 
-290 LGSHHR
+290 
-296 VRRTGGLAY
+296 LAY

-312 KGAWVRFGLYGAAMM
+312 KGAWVRFGLYGAALM
-327 ICAASIWMEIV
+327 ICGASIWMEIV
-338 RPVLEASSFPGFVD
+338 RPVLAASSFPGFVD
-352 RLTRLSGYELGL
+352 RLTRLSGYELAL
-364 IAVPPVGFAI
+364 IAVPPPGFAI
-374 SFMLWFEILIDSF
+374 SFMLWFEVLIDSL
-387 KYLQSGNRR
+387 KYLESGNRR
-396 QRAESDL
+396 RRAESDL

-410 GRRFLRRLAKRRGIL
+410 GRRFLRRLAKRLGIL

-512 KKFKETHLPDVES
+512 KKEFEETHLPDVES

-558 DAHNNSRH
+558 DAHNSGRH
-566 FYESARAIVA
+566 FYESARAIIA
-576 GYMAWVRFQELPELC
+576 GYMAWVRFQEPAERQNLSTLYEL
-591 NLAKVYEMLSMSPKQ
+591 LSMPPKE
-606 RETFADRVRDTDR
+606 RDDFAEGVASMDR

-627 AIERQAQVGKEE
+627 AVERQAQVGDEE
-639 GGRNFTTVANQLA
+639 GGSNFITIANQLA
-652 FLNYPELRTHTQT
+652 FLNYPELLAHTQT
-665 SSFDPQILADGDTD
+665 SSFDPLDLAEGNTD

-793 AIGTATFE
+793 AIGTATYE

-825 GESRALVRERLITPD
+825 GDSRALVRERLITPD
-840 ELMTMA
+840 ELMTLG
-846 PDRQYIIASPKDMPR
+846 PDHQYVIASPKDMPR

-874 WDSRNL
+874 WDSRKL

-889 KERAAEGYE
+889 KERAEKANT
-898 KRVWPELPLF
+898 KRVWPQFKLPFGGKAL
-908 KRKEIS
+908 

>member
-1 MHVRHCSGERQF
+1 MRFLPTYISVLLLAGGAGCSAYLLESLRSSY
-13 NFPHRFR
+13 
-20 DLPADQV
+20 LS
-27 HLADLGD
+27 LAVLGGVL
-34 ALGSNLQ
+34 AL
-41 LPAGQNAAEYT
+41 
-52 ACIGKRNDDDIA
+52 
-64 RIRDL
+64 
-69 IAEQNPHDP
+69 
-78 QLHFLD
+78 
-84 SLVVDHRVAPV
+84 
-95 VKHPHEAVI
+95 
-104 LPSQNTALDETG
+104 
-116 KGAFLD
+116 
-122 LTAMGGRLV
+122 
-131 DPVAGVVRLRGLRDA
+131 
-146 GKRRIE
+146 
-152 QIILKRCRVDH
+152 
-163 EEPLR
+163 
-168 IGVNSALQGQ
+168 
-178 IHQNRAG
+178 
-185 KRALPRRR
+185 
-193 PCVNEPPALVIEQKQ
+193 
-208 HDLFSKPQH
+208 
-217 THCLP
+217 
-222 IQGRKRKLRL
+222 
-232 ATIAYRITA
+232 
-241 TSTTLNEKMPRALE
+241 TL
-255 GIVELTGFL
+255 
-264 EHSTTAR
+264 
-271 LADRLRRRARRD
+271 
-283 RNDRPRP
+283 
-290 LGSHHR
+290 
-296 VRRTGGLAY
+296 LAY
-305 FATGRQE
+305 FAIGRQE

-338 RPVLEASSFPGFVD
+338 RPVLAAPSFSGFVD
-352 RLTRLSGYELGL
+352 WLTHRNGYELAL
-364 IAVPPVGFAI
+364 IAVPGPGFAI
-374 SFMLWFEILIDSF
+374 SFILWFEVLINSF

-446 ITVAPPRVGKGALIA
+446 ITVAPPRAGKGALIA

-467 GDRGFQG
+467 DDRGFQG

-498 RVLLIDPFRVVRGH
+498 RALLIDPFGVVAQH
-512 KKFKETHLPDVES
+512 KKVKETHLPDAES
-525 ASYNPLDFIR
+525 VFYNPLDFIR
-535 DDESLAVRDIN
+535 DDDSLAVRDIY

-558 DAHNNSRH
+558 DAHNSGRH

-576 GYMAWVRFQELPELC
+576 GYMAWVRFQEPPEMR
-591 NLAKVYEMLSMSPKQ
+591 NLATLYAKLSMPPKE
-606 RETFADRVRDTDR
+606 RDAFARKVTSMEP

-627 AIERQAQVGKEE
+627 AVQRQTQVGDDE
-639 GGRNFTTVANQLA
+639 GGSNFMTIANQLA
-652 FLNYPELRTHTQT
+652 FLNFPELLAHTQE
-665 SSFDPQILADGDTD
+665 SSFDPLDLADGKTD

-752 ISALDSTWGKEHRK
+752 ISALDSSWGKEHRK

-793 AIGTATFE
+793 AIGTATYE

-825 GESRALVRERLITPD
+825 GDSRALVRERLITPD
-840 ELMTMA
+840 ELMTLG
-846 PDRQYIIASPKDMPR
+846 PDRQYVIASPKDMPR
-861 DALHLHHARYWRR
+861 DALHLHHAPYWRR
-874 WDSRNL
+874 WDSRDL

-889 KERAAEGYE
+889 KERAEKANT
-898 KRVWPELPLF
+898 KRVWPQFKLPFGGKTL
-908 KRKEIS
+908 

>member
-1 MHVRHCSGERQF
+1 MRFLPICISVLLLAAGAGCSAYLLERLR
-13 NFPHRFR
+13 PSHIS
-20 DLPADQV
+20 
-27 HLADLGD
+27 LA
-34 ALGSNLQ
+34 
-41 LPAGQNAAEYT
+41 
-52 ACIGKRNDDDIA
+52 
-64 RIRDL
+64 
-69 IAEQNPHDP
+69 
-78 QLHFLD
+78 
-84 SLVVDHRVAPV
+84 
-95 VKHPHEAVI
+95 I
-104 LPSQNTALDETG
+104 L
-116 KGAFLD
+116 
-122 LTAMGGRLV
+122 
-131 DPVAGVVRLRGLRDA
+131 GVVLT
-146 GKRRIE
+146 
-152 QIILKRCRVDH
+152 V
-163 EEPLR
+163 
-168 IGVNSALQGQ
+168 AL
-178 IHQNRAG
+178 
-185 KRALPRRR
+185 
-193 PCVNEPPALVIEQKQ
+193 
-208 HDLFSKPQH
+208 
-217 THCLP
+217 
-222 IQGRKRKLRL
+222 
-232 ATIAYRITA
+232 
-241 TSTTLNEKMPRALE
+241 
-255 GIVELTGFL
+255 
-264 EHSTTAR
+264 
-271 LADRLRRRARRD
+271 
-283 RNDRPRP
+283 
-290 LGSHHR
+290 
-296 VRRTGGLAY
+296 LAY
-305 FATGRQE
+305 FAIGRQE

-338 RPVLEASSFPGFVD
+338 RPVLGAPSFSFLANW
-352 RLTRLSGYELGL
+352 LTRLSGYELGL

-374 SFMLWFEILIDSF
+374 TFMLWFEIVINSL
-387 KYLQSGNRR
+387 KYLQSDNRR

-461 LNLLSP
+461 LNLLAP

-498 RVLLIDPFRVVRGH
+498 RALLIDPFGVVAQH
-512 KKFKETHLPDVES
+512 KKVKETHLPHVKS
-525 ASYNPLDFIR
+525 VFYNPLDFIR
-535 DDESLAVRDIN
+535 KESVAVRDIN

-558 DAHNNSRH
+558 DAHNSGRH

-576 GYMAWVRFQELPELC
+576 GYMAWVRFQEPPEMR
-591 NLAKVYEMLSMSPKQ
+591 NLATLYAKLSMPPKE
-606 RETFADRVRDTDR
+606 RDAFAKKVTSMEP

-627 AIERQAQVGKEE
+627 AVQRQTQVGDDE
-639 GGRNFTTVANQLA
+639 GGSNFMTIANQLA
-652 FLNYPELRTHTQT
+652 FLNFPELLAHTQE
-665 SSFDPQILADGDTD
+665 SSFDPLDLADGKTD

-752 ISALDSTWGKEHRK
+752 ISALDSSWGKEHRK

-825 GESRALVRERLITPD
+825 GDSRALVRERLITPD
-840 ELMTMA
+840 ELMTLG
-846 PDRQYIIASPKDMPR
+846 PDRQYVIASPKDMPR

-874 WDSRNL
+874 EDSRYL

-898 KRVWPELPLF
+898 QRAWPRFKLPF
-908 KRKEIS
+908 GGKAP

>member
-1 MHVRHCSGERQF
+1 MRFLPICISVLLLAAGAGCSAYLLERLRSSHVS
-13 NFPHRFR
+13 
-20 DLPADQV
+20 
-27 HLADLGD
+27 LA
-34 ALGSNLQ
+34 
-41 LPAGQNAAEYT
+41 
-52 ACIGKRNDDDIA
+52 
-64 RIRDL
+64 
-69 IAEQNPHDP
+69 
-78 QLHFLD
+78 
-84 SLVVDHRVAPV
+84 
-95 VKHPHEAVI
+95 I
-104 LPSQNTALDETG
+104 L
-116 KGAFLD
+116 
-122 LTAMGGRLV
+122 
-131 DPVAGVVRLRGLRDA
+131 GVVLT
-146 GKRRIE
+146 
-152 QIILKRCRVDH
+152 V
-163 EEPLR
+163 
-168 IGVNSALQGQ
+168 AL
-178 IHQNRAG
+178 
-185 KRALPRRR
+185 
-193 PCVNEPPALVIEQKQ
+193 
-208 HDLFSKPQH
+208 
-217 THCLP
+217 
-222 IQGRKRKLRL
+222 
-232 ATIAYRITA
+232 
-241 TSTTLNEKMPRALE
+241 
-255 GIVELTGFL
+255 
-264 EHSTTAR
+264 
-271 LADRLRRRARRD
+271 
-283 RNDRPRP
+283 
-290 LGSHHR
+290 
-296 VRRTGGLAY
+296 LAY
-305 FATGRQE
+305 FAIGRQE
-312 KGAWVRFGLYGAAMM
+312 KGALVRFGLYGAAMM

-338 RPVLEASSFPGFVD
+338 RPVLAAPSFSFLANW
-352 RLTRLSGYELGL
+352 LTRLSGYELGL

-374 SFMLWFEILIDSF
+374 TFMLWFEIVINSL
-387 KYLQSGNRR
+387 KYLSGDNRR

-425 LGQWGAGRNAK
+425 LGQWGAGRDAK

-498 RVLLIDPFRVVRGH
+498 RALLIDPFGVVAQH
-512 KKFKETHLPDVES
+512 KKVKETHLPHVKS
-525 ASYNPLDFIR
+525 VFYNPLDFIR
-535 DDESLAVRDIN
+535 KESVAVRDIN

-558 DAHNNSRH
+558 DAHNSGRH

-576 GYMAWVRFQELPELC
+576 GYMAWVRFQEPSEMR
-591 NLAKVYEMLSMSPKQ
+591 NLATLYAKLSMPPKE
-606 RETFADRVRDTDR
+606 RDAFAKKVTSMEP

-627 AIERQAQVGKEE
+627 AVQRQTQVGDDE
-639 GGRNFTTVANQLA
+639 GGSNFMTIANQLA
-652 FLNYPELRTHTQT
+652 FLNFPELLANTQE
-665 SSFDPQILADGDTD
+665 SSFDPLDLADGKTD

-825 GESRALVRERLITPD
+825 GDSRALVRERLITPD
-840 ELMTMA
+840 ELMTLG
-846 PDRQYIIASPKDMPR
+846 PDRQYVIASPKDMPR

-874 WDSRNL
+874 EDSRDL

-889 KERAAEGYE
+889 KQRAAEGYE
-898 KRVWPELPLF
+898 QRAWPGFKLPF
-908 KRKEIS
+908 GGKAP

>member
-1 MHVRHCSGERQF
+1 MRFLPICISVLLLAAGAGCSAYLLERLRSS
-13 NFPHRFR
+13 HIS
-20 DLPADQV
+20 
-27 HLADLGD
+27 LA
-34 ALGSNLQ
+34 
-41 LPAGQNAAEYT
+41 
-52 ACIGKRNDDDIA
+52 
-64 RIRDL
+64 
-69 IAEQNPHDP
+69 
-78 QLHFLD
+78 
-84 SLVVDHRVAPV
+84 
-95 VKHPHEAVI
+95 I
-104 LPSQNTALDETG
+104 L
-116 KGAFLD
+116 
-122 LTAMGGRLV
+122 
-131 DPVAGVVRLRGLRDA
+131 GVVLTF
-146 GKRRIE
+146 
-152 QIILKRCRVDH
+152 
-163 EEPLR
+163 
-168 IGVNSALQGQ
+168 AL
-178 IHQNRAG
+178 
-185 KRALPRRR
+185 
-193 PCVNEPPALVIEQKQ
+193 
-208 HDLFSKPQH
+208 
-217 THCLP
+217 
-222 IQGRKRKLRL
+222 
-232 ATIAYRITA
+232 
-241 TSTTLNEKMPRALE
+241 
-255 GIVELTGFL
+255 
-264 EHSTTAR
+264 
-271 LADRLRRRARRD
+271 
-283 RNDRPRP
+283 
-290 LGSHHR
+290 
-296 VRRTGGLAY
+296 LAY

-338 RPVLEASSFPGFVD
+338 RPVLEASSFLGFVD
-352 RLTRLSGYELGL
+352 RLTRLSGYELAL
-364 IAVPPVGFAI
+364 IAVPPPCFAI
-374 SFMLWFEILIDSF
+374 SFMLWFEVLIDSL

-436 LIGWSLEGSA
+436 LIGWPLEGSA
-446 ITVAPPRVGKGALIA
+446 ITVAPPRAGKGALIA

-467 GDRGFQG
+467 GYRGFQG

-498 RVLLIDPFRVVRGH
+498 RVLLIDPFRVVAEH

-525 ASYNPLDFIR
+525 VLYNPLDFIR
-535 DDESLAVRDIN
+535 DDESLAVRDIY
-546 VLLDALLTPPRP
+546 VLLDALLTPPRA
-558 DAHNNSRH
+558 DAHNVSRH

-576 GYMAWVRFQELPELC
+576 GYMAWVRFQEPVERQ
-591 NLAKVYEMLSMSPKQ
+591 NLSSLYEMLSMPPKE
-606 RETFADRVRDTDR
+606 RDEFAEGVASMDR

-627 AIERQAQVGKEE
+627 AVERQAQVGDEE
-639 GGRNFTTVANQLA
+639 GGSNFMTIANQLA
-652 FLNYPELRTHTQT
+652 FLNYPELLAHTQT
-665 SSFDPQILADGDTD
+665 SSFDPLILAEGDTD

-825 GESRALVRERLITPD
+825 GDSRALVRERLITPD
-840 ELMTMA
+840 ELMTLG

-861 DALHLHHARYWRR
+861 DALHLHHAHYWRR
-874 WDSRNL
+874 WDSRDL

-889 KERAAEGYE
+889 KERAEKANT
-898 KRVWPELPLF
+898 KRVWPQFKLPFGGEAL
-908 KRKEIS
+908 